1 MLSWIVC
8 AWLFA
13 SSQMIGYVYKSVKL
27 LFFWWYTCIIS
38 VKVTVVVSLIKRKT
52 VALKIVLV
60 LTSHWKLVP
69 VAMENMDDEQLNS
82 LDQQK
87 RSCIFGVILIAASL
101 VLGKLLLI
109 PLILFPGDKHWYV
122 AMLVVYLFSWLM
134 LIPGIVLAGIEGY
147 RLVMTKYKD

>member
-1 MLSWIVC
+1 
-8 AWLFA
+8 
-13 SSQMIGYVYKSVKL
+13 
-27 LFFWWYTCIIS
+27 
-38 VKVTVVVSLIKRKT
+38 
-52 VALKIVLV
+52 
-60 LTSHWKLVP
+60 
-69 VAMENMDDEQLNS
+69 MENMDDEQLNS

-87 RSCIFGVILIAASL
+87 RSFIFGVILIAASL

-147 RLVMTKYKD
+147 RLVMSKYKDYQHKTVDQVKKHGLAVRDKLRRKNL